1 MKSRD
6 VVPKKVLGWG
16 EGGHKSTEYHK
27 IYYYLYLGRIGGS
40 HKGQG
45 VCSPCRYWR
54 HPFGRH
60 AAIWLFH
67 FFLADYVV
75 NVIKVENII
84 TFLSLKVILTYS
96 YISIFP
102 ELWLSS

>member
-1 MKSRD
+1 MDIRAQNTTRYIIIYIWVELVGHIRGRVSVAPAD
-6 VVPKKVLGWG
+6 T
-16 EGGHKSTEYHK
+16 GGTLSVDTRPYGCF
-27 IYYYLYLGRIGGS
+27 I
-40 HKGQG
+40 
-45 VCSPCRYWR
+45 
-54 HPFGRH
+54 
-60 AAIWLFH
+60 

-84 TFLSLKVILTYS
+84 AFLSLKVILTYS